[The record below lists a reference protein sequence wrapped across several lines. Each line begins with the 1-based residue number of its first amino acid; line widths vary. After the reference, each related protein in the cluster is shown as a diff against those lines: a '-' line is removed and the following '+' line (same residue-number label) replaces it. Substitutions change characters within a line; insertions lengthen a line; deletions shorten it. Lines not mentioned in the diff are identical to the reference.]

1 MGTMPLWNGKRDVLA
16 MSDAGLGGLRRIRCS
31 AENGAQALAGLRQLL
46 SSQGQVISPKSHALT
61 QRVFG
66 QPLSVHQVVDRVCD
80 DVLAYGLEKVLHYT
94 EQFDGVRL
102 CPQTVRVDPADLAKA
117 HAQASPELLE
127 NLRKIRANVLEF
139 QKLCLPVDP
148 ILERPDGSTLILR
161 HTPIDRVGVHIPG
174 GAAAYPSTLLM
185 TVVPAQAAGV
195 GEIVVVMPPTAGG
208 ANNPTMLAACHE
220 LAINEVYRVGGAQA
234 IAGLAHGC
242 LGKPVDMIVGPG
254 NQFVAL
260 AKKRVYGTVKI
271 DCLAGPSEVIV
282 LADKTARPDWVAMEM
297 LAQAE
302 HSPGSAILVTWDESL
317 WDDVCWELINQLKH
331 IERGD
336 LARACIEQ
344 FGAFVLARSAD
355 EAIDIT
361 NRFAPEHLQISSDD
375 AAHLGARINNAGAIF
390 LGHHTPVAL
399 GDYAA
404 GPSHVLPTGG
414 TGRHASGLA
423 AIDFLKRTSI
433 ISYPQRALEK
443 IAPLVVGLAQ
453 EEGLTAHA
461 RSVTLRLSPQSHQT
475 KPSMP

>member
-1 MGTMPLWNGKRDVLA
+1 
-16 MSDAGLGGLRRIRCS
+16 MSDAELAGLRRIRCS
-31 AENGAQALAGLRQLL
+31 AENGSQALAGLRQLL
-46 SSQGQVISPKSHALT
+46 GAQGQVISPQSHALT

-80 DVLAYGLEKVLHYT
+80 DVLAHGLEKVIHYT

-102 CPQTVRVDPADLAKA
+102 CPRTVRVDPADLAQA
-117 HAQASPELLE
+117 HAQAAPELL
-127 NLRKIRANVLEF
+127 NIVRKIRANVLEF
-139 QKLCLPVDP
+139 QKLCLPMDP
-148 ILERPDGSTLILR
+148 TLNRADGSTLTLR
-161 HTPIDRVGVHIPG
+161 HTPIHRVGVHIPG

-208 ANNPTMLAACHE
+208 AYNPTMLAVCHE
-220 LAINEVYRVGGAQA
+220 LGITEVYRVGGAQA

-271 DCLAGPSEVIV
+271 DCIAGPSEVIV

-317 WDDVCWELINQLKH
+317 WENVAKELVNQLNQ

-344 FGAFVLARSAD
+344 FGAFVLARSED
-355 EAIDIT
+355 EAIEIT
-361 NRFAPEHLQISSDD
+361 NSFAPEHLQISSDD
-375 AAHLGARINNAGAIF
+375 AARLGSRVANAGAIF

-433 ISYPQRALEK
+433 INYPKRALET

-453 EEGLTAHA
+453 EEGLMAHA
-461 RSVTLRLSPQSHQT
+461 RSVSMRLRPQNIPTNPTSP
-475 KPSMP
+475 